1 VISAT
6 RWVYFAYAALLIVG
20 GIAGYVEKKSVI
32 SLVAGVAC
40 GGLTLAAALLLASR
54 PRPALVMGI
63 VAALLVGGSMGA
75 RFAKN
80 PKLFPGG
87 VTLAASVVSLLVSV
101 AAFVTTQA
109 GGTVIAAGTRG
120 E

>member
-1 VISAT
+1 MISTT

-32 SLVAGVAC
+32 SLVAGVVC
-40 GGLTLAAALLLASR
+40 GGLTLAAAGLLATR

-101 AAFVTTQA
+101 AALVTTQA
-109 GGTVIAAGTRG
+109 GGRVIAAVTRG